1 MAISQAN
8 TMSSKDA
15 AVQID
20 VTNSDFSTVVD
31 ICSEV
36 TTVEVSGGEYETSTV
51 NRLCG
56 LSPFT
61 YVGNLQPHDVVVT
74 AFFTDGETTDLHET
88 LTTAKGDTVYLRWS
102 PKGGSAGQRRFTGS
116 GVLYRV
122 DLPGLDASS
131 SEPITYTFGVLGSF
145 AGETIGA

>member
-1 MAISQAN
+1 MAITQTN

-20 VTNSDFSTVVD
+20 FASSAFAAAVD

-36 TTVEVSGGEYETSTV
+36 TQVEVDGGEYETSTI

-56 LSPFT
+56 LAPFT
-61 YVGNLQPHDVVVT
+61 YVGNLQPFDVVVT
-74 AFFTDGETTDLHET
+74 ALFTDGETTDLHET
-88 LTTAKGDTVYLRWS
+88 LNTNKGEIVWLRWS
-102 PKGGSAGQRRFTGS
+102 PKGGSSGNRRFTGS

-122 DLPGLDASS
+122 DLPPLDASS
-131 SEPITYTFGVLGSF
+131 SDPITYQFAVLGSF
-145 AGETIGA
+145 AGENVA

>member
-1 MAISQAN
+1 MAITQTN
-8 TMSSKDA
+8 TMASKDA

-20 VTNSDFSTVVD
+20 TASSSFASVID

-88 LTTAKGDTVYLRWS
+88 LAAAHGDQVYLRWS
-102 PKGGSAGQRRFTGS
+102 PKGGASGQRRFTGG

-131 SEPITYTFGVLGSF
+131 SEPITYSFAVLGTF
-145 AGETIGA
+145 VGETI